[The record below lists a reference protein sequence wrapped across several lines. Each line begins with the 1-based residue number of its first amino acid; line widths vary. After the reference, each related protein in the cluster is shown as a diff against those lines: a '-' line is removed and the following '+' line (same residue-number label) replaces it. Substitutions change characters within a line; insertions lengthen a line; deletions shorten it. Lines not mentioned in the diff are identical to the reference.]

1 MDREGV
7 KGGHWFYFCLTV
19 LCEGLC
25 QYVFLRWRDPSSNFV
40 WRYFRESPGLFGVGW
55 CGRETNLV
63 ETDVGGL
70 LAEALTAD
78 VHL

>member
-1 MDREGV
+1 MSFFDGV
-7 KGGHWFYFCLTV
+7 TS
-19 LCEGLC
+19 
-25 QYVFLRWRDPSSNFV
+25 SSNFV